1 MLCWCFYRSVT
12 TWLDTIHPYFLAVL
26 NKPRNTLCLR
36 SRGVDVPTN
45 LSYTSADIDR
55 YLADIVHSL
64 SSAGF
69 RHFRVCTA
77 AGNAAV
83 HRKALVLRS
92 TPGAFPDQREDG
104 EVGTALTRWAT
115 VPYSLWQRIG
125 PRLSALK
132 L

>member
-1 MLCWCFYRSVT
+1 MLV
-12 TWLDTIHPYFLAVL
+12 FLQVGDNVAGYIL
-26 NKPRNTLCLR
+26 IFLLCSTNPATPSAFAPVALL
-36 SRGVDVPTN
+36 PTN

-77 AGNAAV
+77 ADNAAV

-125 PRLSALK
+125 PRVSALK